1 MEKKMQKLFGGDLKP
16 DFPASLRGFSSS
28 PCSPDSCL
36 GRGNAKR
43 PLEARGVSES
53 PREAAG
59 QISQS
64 LLEPTP
70 PEGSRQRPQAVKGE
84 GHAWHGA
91 AQGTALDTGG
101 LDKKLA
107 DAVPAPPAP
116 AAGPTH
122 TSEQEERGFLKR
134 GAGQLSVGHGTDAG
148 TSERRA
154 PHARGQVCAEQ
165 TPSLASTGVSS
176 PASLGE
182 PGGTHG
188 LKGTM

>member
-1 MEKKMQKLFGGDLKP
+1 MQKLFGGDLKP

-116 AAGPTH
+116 AVHCWAHPHFRAGGKRV
-122 TSEQEERGFLKR
+122 SKEGSRAAERGPR
-134 GAGQLSVGHGTDAG
+134 H
-148 TSERRA
+148 
-154 PHARGQVCAEQ
+154 
-165 TPSLASTGVSS
+165 
-176 PASLGE
+176 
-182 PGGTHG
+182 
-188 LKGTM
+188 